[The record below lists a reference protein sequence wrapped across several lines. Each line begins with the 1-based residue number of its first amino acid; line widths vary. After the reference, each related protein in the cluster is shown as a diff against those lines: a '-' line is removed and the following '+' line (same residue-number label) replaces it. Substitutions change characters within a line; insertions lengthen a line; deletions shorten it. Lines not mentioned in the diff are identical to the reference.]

1 MLCIHLVCSIDR
13 TTLHL
18 PGRRYWKPVN
28 WSWGTPSTQHGY
40 NHWASGCLSHLE
52 LNYKHSLFCHI
63 RCFMTPSMKSGVYH
77 MYVLL
82 TVEGE
87 VCSIKKEMCC
97 WVATYVLYVSL
108 NLKFNFIFN
117 CRKSTTCTHV
127 FGLFHTLVSLAPAQ
141 FQAMPSTTDD
151 IELPLPITLYT
162 YKWKVSRKRKES
174 NMKMSDGLFEKHTH
188 SHE

>member
-1 MLCIHLVCSIDR
+1 
-13 TTLHL
+13 
-18 PGRRYWKPVN
+18 
-28 WSWGTPSTQHGY
+28 
-40 NHWASGCLSHLE
+40 
-52 LNYKHSLFCHI
+52 
-63 RCFMTPSMKSGVYH
+63 

-141 FQAMPSTTDD
+141 FQATPSTTDD
-151 IELPLPITLYT
+151 NHHFQLHYT
-162 YKWKVSRKRKES
+162 PTSGKSLGREKRA
-174 NMKMSDGLFEKHTH
+174 T
-188 SHE
+188 